1 MVVLLNLEP
10 RQKESVERML
20 EYSARRY
27 AAGSTHEFDRKL
39 ANHERRQKT
48 EDRR

>member
-1 MVVLLNLEP
+1 MLKFELTYSKCMVVLLNLEP

-27 AAGSTHEFDRKL
+27 AAGKYTRV
-39 ANHERRQKT
+39 RQ
-48 EDRR
+48 EA